1 MNRQIS
7 TQEKI
12 EFFEDDWGKTG
23 LLKHGAGLETLWQRQ
38 DDLGKGFM
46 RKIEVRP
53 GLKLLIR
60 DFQPCENVALNFEVE
75 SLPLVFSFLVSG
87 TIRNYLRLGLWKKEF
102 DFVAGQSSISSFSEM
117 AGTAE
122 HPSGQRMRMIN
133 IWISP
138 TLLNSF
144 LEGESGRIPAD
155 LRGIMDGSNGNHC
168 LRFGTVTAS
177 MQIAIHEILNCPYHG
192 SIKRMYLESKSIEL
206 ICHQLAQTVF
216 DRNCIKNQFNLRP
229 DDIERIRHAA
239 DLLDHNIE
247 KPPTILELSRMVG
260 LNDFKLKKGFR
271 EIYETTVYGYL
282 LDRRFEQARRLLAEG
297 QMSVYEVSYAIGYSN
312 VDHFSQSFKKRCGI
326 NPGAYRRN
334 SQGSIK

>member
-7 TQEKI
+7 TQKKI

-23 LLKHGAGLETLWQRQ
+23 FLKHGVGLETLWQRQ
-38 DDLGKGFM
+38 DELGKGFM
-46 RKIEVRP
+46 REIEVRP

-60 DFQPCENVALNFEVE
+60 DFQPRENVALSFEVE

-87 TIRNYLRLGLWKKEF
+87 TIRNHLRLGLWKKEF

-122 HPSGQRMRMIN
+122 HLAGQHMRMIN
-133 IWISP
+133 IWISHP
-138 TLLNSF
+138 LLNSF
-144 LEGESGRIPAD
+144 LEGEPGRIPAD
-155 LRGIMDGSNGNHC
+155 LQGIMDGANGNHC
-168 LRFGTVTAS
+168 LCFGTVTAS
-177 MQIAIHEILNCPYHG
+177 MQIAIHEMLNCPYHG

-206 ICHQLAQTVF
+206 ICHQLAQMIYG
-216 DRNCIKNQFNLRP
+216 RNCIKNQFNLRP

-247 KPPTILELSRMVG
+247 NPPTILELSRMVG

-297 QMSVYEVSYAIGYSN
+297 QMSVYEVSYAVGYSD

-334 SQGSIK
+334 SQSSIK